1 MDIAS
6 GSRPTWISPVLF
18 DETRRVWS
26 QAYGRVLDDNEVLE
40 ILMNVRRLTE
50 TLLTAALRKEQ
61 HDCGNL
67 GSRIVA

>member
-1 MDIAS
+1 MDIAT
-6 GSRPTWISPVLF
+6 GSRPAWISTALL

-26 QAYGRVLDDNEVLE
+26 QAYGRVLGDDEVLE

-50 TLLTAALRKEQ
+50 TLLTAALRREQ
-61 HDCGNL
+61 HECGDL

>member
-1 MDIAS
+1 MDLATET
-6 GSRPTWISPVLF
+6 RPAWISTSLF

-26 QAYGRVLDDNEVLE
+26 QAYGRVLGDDEVLE

-50 TLLTAALRKEQ
+50 TLLTAALRREKHERG
-61 HDCGNL
+61 DL